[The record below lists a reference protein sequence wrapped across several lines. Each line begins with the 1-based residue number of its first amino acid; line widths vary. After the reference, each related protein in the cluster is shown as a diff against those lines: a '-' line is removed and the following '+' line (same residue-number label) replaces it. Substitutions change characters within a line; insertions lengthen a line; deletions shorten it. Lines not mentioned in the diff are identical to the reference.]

1 MVIAKND
8 YLLSAEK
15 LCISLTFFRGFVPY
29 ISAHSS
35 HTYNTHKPL
44 WLSERTTLKK
54 LSAVDQHI
62 QQLIGCHSLS
72 LRLLWR
78 DSGWAKGKGLI

>member
-8 YLLSAEK
+8 YLLSAEQ
-15 LCISLTFFRGFVPY
+15 LCISLTLFRGFVPC
-29 ISAHSS
+29 ISAHSL

-44 WLSERTTLKK
+44 WLSEKTMLRK

-62 QQLIGCHSLS
+62 QQLIGCHSFS
-72 LRLLWR
+72 LRLPWR
-78 DSGWAKGKGLI
+78 GRGWAKGKGLT